1 MTFCLRETSQP
12 FLRISA
18 LTGSGRD
25 MRAVR
30 GGRFIIGRRTETIY
44 TAELPD
50 NNSDWEFS
58 MTDEELRSAFS
69 LIVRED
75 WLTSDN

>member
-1 MTFCLRETSQP
+1 MTFCLRGSAQP
-12 FLRISA
+12 FLRVSA

-30 GGRFIIGRRTETIY
+30 GNRFIIGRRTETIY
-44 TAELPD
+44 TAEIPD
-50 NNSDWEFS
+50 KSVGGDFS
-58 MTDEELRSAFS
+58 ITEEELRSAFS
-69 LIVRED
+69 LIIRED